1 MKLNVESVSPLWF
14 AYFPRHVA
22 EHYLVPGDSCD
33 HSLASL
39 LRLAVVDLLSAAK
52 RLAMKWSQKP
62 LKGFQKISRRQYLS
76 RMDRFQH
83 GRSGANFRT

>member
-22 EHYLVPGDSCD
+22 EYHLVPGDSCD

-62 LKGFQKISRRQYLS
+62 LKGLPENLS
-76 RMDRFQH
+76 SSVLEPDGSFPAWTF
-83 GRSGANFRT
+83 GREL